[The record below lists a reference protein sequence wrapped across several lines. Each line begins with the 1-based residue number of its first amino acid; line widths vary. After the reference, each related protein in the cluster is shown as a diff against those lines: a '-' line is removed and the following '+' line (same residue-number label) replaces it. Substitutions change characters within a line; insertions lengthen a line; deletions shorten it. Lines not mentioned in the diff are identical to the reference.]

1 MSARWGVVYG
11 VGLSGTMLPFVLLFG
26 DLRRL
31 TTALLVFG
39 GDCAAR

>member
-11 VGLSGTMLPFVLLFG
+11 VGLSGTVLLFALLLV